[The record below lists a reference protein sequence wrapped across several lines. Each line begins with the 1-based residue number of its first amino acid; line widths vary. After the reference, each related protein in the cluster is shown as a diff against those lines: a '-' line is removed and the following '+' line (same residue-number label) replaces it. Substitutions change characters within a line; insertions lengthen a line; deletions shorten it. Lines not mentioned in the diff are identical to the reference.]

1 MHVAQNQL
9 SVNQALPLSRTQ
21 EMFHILHNQH
31 CFLCLL
37 APTSAT
43 SRPHVIKSDG
53 NPVPRDGG
61 LSDPVSRANWVY
73 GHVAWLNTLAVE
85 PGWLGAVYQGQ

>member
-1 MHVAQNQL
+1 MSFH
-9 SVNQALPLSRTQ
+9 LPT
-21 EMFHILHNQH
+21 
-31 CFLCLL
+31 C
-37 APTSAT
+37 PTGAT

-53 NPVPRDGG
+53 NLVPRDGG